1 MPIIMTLMMQ
11 KRNENG
17 DAAVIRKTEMWT
29 TLPSVEPRHKQR
41 RITKAITANANDN
54 RMTE

>member
-1 MPIIMTLMMQ
+1 MTLMMQ